1 MAGWIHFLVVVF
13 VIYGLPA
20 LIEPLPEEVPVI
32 SVDVVNIADIANG
45 PVVKHKK
52 TPTPPDPTPQE
63 QPPEQKVAQDEPPPP
78 PPAAKET
85 PPPPPPPP
93 PPEPPPPPPPPPP
106 EPVKTPTPPPPPPP
120 KVVPPPPPPP
130 PPPKPVKEVSKD
142 DFAAMIN
149 KTIGADKPKPTPAPA
164 AKPAT
169 PSPKQTQTANAT
181 PANSPASNA
190 EHTDDRPLST
200 TQLAAIEAA
209 IKPCWNIDPG
219 ALNAGSLRVDV
230 HVTLS
235 SDGTVQAAEL
245 MDRVRYATDQRY
257 RAAADSVR
265 RALLNQKCNPLPI
278 PPDRMADF
286 RNFTATFDPKDYAQ

>member
-20 LIEPLPEEVPVI
+20 LIEPLPAEVPVI

-78 PPAAKET
+78 PPPAAKET
-85 PPPPPPPP
+85 PPPPPP

-149 KTIGADKPKPTPAPA
+149 KTIGADKPKPTPAPTP
-164 AKPAT
+164 KPAT
-169 PSPKQTQTANAT
+169 PSPKQTQTATA
-181 PANSPASNA
+181 PPDNSPASNA

-200 TQLAAIEAA
+200 TQLAAIQEA
-209 IKPCWNIDPG
+209 IKPCWNVDPG

-230 HVTLS
+230 RIS
-235 SDGTVQAAEL
+235 ISGDGSVQDVQIL
-245 MDRVRYATDQRY
+245 DRVRYTTDRY
-257 RAAADSVR
+257 FRSAADRAR
-265 RALLNQKCNPLPI
+265 RALMNPQCNKLPI
-278 PPDRMADF
+278 PADRLSDF
-286 RNFTATFDPKDYAQ
+286 RVFTATFDPKDYAQ